1 MKKILVLL
9 LSLLLMTSVV
19 AYGDSFK
26 VVSLG
31 NDLSEKQK
39 ADMLSIFNVKES
51 EAEIILITNEDE
63 KSYLSGIASSSQIGT
78 RAISS
83 AYIEPLPEESGL
95 TVSTINL
102 TWVTETMIA
111 NALTTA
117 GVKDAKVIAAAPFN
131 VSGTAALTGIIK
143 GFEKATDTKLDVDA
157 TNAANMEIVTTG
169 ELGEDIGQEKA
180 AEFMSDLK
188 EDIVKNKLS
197 SPEEITAAIERLSK
211 DYNVQLSKEQ
221 IDQIIDV
228 MQKISKLDINIDDI
242 TSQLKNIS
250 GKISQVLEQG
260 EETKSFLSGISEILK
275 NIGEWLKG
283 IVSRIA

>member
-9 LSLLLMTSVV
+9 LSLLLMTPFV

-39 ADMLSIFNVKES
+39 TDMLSLFNVKEG

-63 KSYLSGIASSSQIGT
+63 KSYLSGIATASQIGT

-83 AYIEPLPEESGL
+83 AYIEPLPENSGL
-95 TVSTINL
+95 TVSTVNL
-102 TWVTETMIA
+102 IWVSETMIA

-157 TNAANMEIVTTG
+157 TNAANMEMVTTG

-180 AEFMSDLK
+180 VEFMSDLK
-188 EDIVKNKLS
+188 EEIVKNKIS
-197 SPEEITAAIERLSK
+197 NPEEIKSAIEKISN
-211 DYNVQLSKEQ
+211 DYNVQLSQEQ
-221 IDQIIDV
+221 IDQMIDV

-242 TSQLKNIS
+242 TSQLENIS
-250 GKISQVLEQG
+250 GKISKVIEQG

-283 IVSRIA
+283 IVSKIA